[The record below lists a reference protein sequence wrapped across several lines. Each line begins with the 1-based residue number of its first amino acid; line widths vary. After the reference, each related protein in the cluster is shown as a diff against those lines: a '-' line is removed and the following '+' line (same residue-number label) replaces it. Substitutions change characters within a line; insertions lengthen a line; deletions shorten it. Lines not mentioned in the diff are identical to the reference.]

1 MEQKPLITPPV
12 ELDQREDDRYEND
25 GRGKK
30 SRDKSVTLQTKLR
43 ATKRSLR
50 NFAVADQYTPQRLN
64 KSKPLINTRAMRYNP
79 AGPGDYNLPS
89 VFGELPDVKEPKESK
104 SAFY

>member
-1 MEQKPLITPPV
+1 MEQKPLITHEV
-12 ELDQREDDRYEND
+12 DLDQREEDRYEND

-30 SRDKSVTLQTKLR
+30 TRDKSVTLRTGVR

-50 NFAVADQYTPQRLN
+50 NFAAIDQYTPQRLN

-89 VFGELPDVKEPKESK
+89 VFGEPPNLKEPN
-104 SAFY
+104 